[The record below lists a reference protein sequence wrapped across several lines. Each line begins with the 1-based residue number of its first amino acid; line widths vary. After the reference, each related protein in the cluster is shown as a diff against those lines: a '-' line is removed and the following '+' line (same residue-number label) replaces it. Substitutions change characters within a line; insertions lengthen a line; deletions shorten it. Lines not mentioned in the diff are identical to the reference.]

1 MKAGSQN
8 GNPKLI
14 LEGIYKFDAK
24 FSSGY
29 YDKKMQLG
37 RKICG
42 FHTTKAKDLFRKG
55 KLF

>member
-29 YDKKMQLG
+29 YDKKNAIWEENMW
-37 RKICG
+37 
-42 FHTTKAKDLFRKG
+42 FPYN
-55 KLF
+55 

>member
-29 YDKKMQLG
+29 YDKTMQLG